1 MQIPATEAG
10 IDAAAALQR
19 EDGINVNL
27 TFVSGVMHAAACA
40 QAGAVAVTLSIEK
53 VCVLFF
59 FILEL
64 SGTQNVDAA
73 EIIFSVQ
80 MREWRR
86 TIGQDIVDSEE
97 ESSRAAGVEGIAQTI
112 AAYFEMHDFSSTTG
126 LIAGEMDHV
135 RTTYVF
141 YLSLCL
147 ASSRRARGIKND
159 RELTMRPFLRP
170 ASYPFR
176 VFPFFL
182 FFGFFLVSFG
192 RGRWRAGRRC
202 MFASHDGGA
211 ELRC

>member
-1 MQIPATEAG
+1 MNLVEGPHCVTIDPRIDGDPHALRAKARSLVARFEKLGRSRDTLMVGIPATEAG

-27 TFVSGVMHAAACA
+27 TFVSGVVHAAACA

-53 VCVLFF
+53 
-59 FILEL
+59 
-64 SGTQNVDAA
+64 
-73 EIIFSVQ
+73 

-135 RTTYVF
+135 RTIYVF
-141 YLSLCL
+141 YFSLCL
-147 ASSRRARGIKND
+147 ASRCRARGIKKTI
-159 RELTMRPFLRP
+159 E
-170 ASYPFR
+170 S
-176 VFPFFL
+176 
-182 FFGFFLVSFG
+182 
-192 RGRWRAGRRC
+192 
-202 MFASHDGGA
+202 
-211 ELRC
+211 